1 MASNDKTLISDP
13 VVCPTRVRYWVIV
26 FAVALSVIT
35 YIDRVCISQAA
46 PLIQKD
52 LNMTTE
58 QMGWTFSA
66 FFWAYALFEIPSGW
80 LGDRIGAK
88 SPDENRDLVVVFY
101 RRHRLGH

>member
-1 MASNDKTLISDP
+1 MASNDKTLINDP

-80 LGDRIGAK
+80 LGDRIAREK
-88 SPDENRDLVVVFY
+88 S
-101 RRHRLGH
+101 